1 MIENGTEISNDV
13 KFKNKAIFLD
23 RDGTVI
29 VGLPYLSKVDQ
40 IKLNHNAAEGIK
52 EFNEKGYL
60 VIIITNQS
68 GVARGYFNEERLLEI
83 NEELKKQLYVKNA
96 KIDAIYYCP
105 HMPEDLITDGS
116 AACQC
121 RKPKPGMIL
130 EAAKEYNIDLKKS
143 LMVGDT
149 PGDILAGKNAGCKT
163 AIIDKGKKFYDI
175 NRDTNKVQPD
185 YIVKN
190 LHEVAMLLP
199 IQIN

>member
-1 MIENGTEISNDV
+1 MAENGIEMPDDLRP
-13 KFKNKAIFLD
+13 KNKAIFLD
-23 RDGTVI
+23 RDGTII
-29 VGLPYLSKVDQ
+29 VGLPYLSSVDQ
-40 IKLNHNAAEGIK
+40 IKLNYNAAEGIK

-68 GVARGYFNEERLLEI
+68 GIARGYFNEERLREI
-83 NEELKKQLYVKNA
+83 NEELKKQLYVKGA

-105 HMPEDLITDGS
+105 HMPEGEITDDS

-121 RKPKPGMIL
+121 RKPKPGMIQD
-130 EAAKEYNIDLKKS
+130 AATKYNVDLKKS

-163 AIIDKGKKFYDI
+163 AIIDKGKEFYDI
-175 NRDTNKVQPD
+175 KRDTNEVQPD

-199 IQIN
+199 I